1 MGIVSPEGIAIA
13 QKYYGER
20 RQPLKIIG
28 IENVSVM
35 MTKSLRSSSDD
46 GPPQSSSAADSSGFS
61 LPLSAASSAGVIERI
76 VPFPSPGP
84 KSLSPL
90 AVVSTDG
97 GQPEEQGWRH
107 WFALRASSGQAR
119 NSDTNPGNRKDGFIE
134 WHASIPGLAVF
145 SLVGGVG
152 KTSIVAGISRAL
164 SSAGERAVLVDTAA
178 YGMLPFYFGARDSPF
193 GSVRVFSQGEAGSAP
208 VHLFSYNSESGIEFG
223 TPSLLD
229 KMIGVASEADRLI
242 LDIATA
248 STGMARELFH
258 LIGAVLVPIAP
269 DLRSVVSIASVE
281 RIFEQ
286 IAHEVGRSV
295 KVFFVLNHFDSS
307 SAMHR
312 ELKDKLRRQ
321 LGESLL
327 PIEIRR
333 HDTVNEA
340 LAAGMT
346 VLDYAPNAS
355 VSQDYRRLADWVGK
369 ICGPAAARVRWSE
382 V

>member
-1 MGIVSPEGIAIA
+1 
-13 QKYYGER
+13 
-20 RQPLKIIG
+20 
-28 IENVSVM
+28 M
-35 MTKSLRSSSDD
+35 MAKSLRSSSDD
-46 GPPQSSSAADSSGFS
+46 GRPQSSSAADSFGCS
-61 LPLSAASSAGVIERI
+61 LPSATSSSGVVERI

-97 GQPEEQGWRH
+97 GQPEEQEWRH
-107 WFALRASSGQAR
+107 WFALRASRGLAR
-119 NSDTNPGNRKDGFIE
+119 NSGTNPVNRKDGFIE

-145 SLVGGVG
+145 SVVGGVG

-193 GSVRVFSQGEAGSAP
+193 GSVRVFSQGDAGSAP
-208 VHLFSYNSESGIEFG
+208 VHLFSYDSESGIEFG

-229 KMIGVASEADRLI
+229 RMIGVASEADRLI

-258 LIGAVLVPIAP
+258 LMGVVLVPIAP

-281 RIFEQ
+281 GIFEQ
-286 IAHEVGRSV
+286 IAHEAGRSV
-295 KVFFVLNHFDSS
+295 KVFFVLNQFDSS
-307 SAMHR
+307 SATHR

-321 LGESLL
+321 LRGSLL
-327 PIEIRR
+327 PVEIRC
-333 HDTVNEA
+333 DAAVNEA

-346 VLDYAPNAS
+346 VLDYAPNSS
-355 VSQDYRRLADWVGK
+355 VSEDYRRLADWVRK
-369 ICGPAAARVRWSE
+369 ICGPAAASRVRWSE